1 MWLWCGSKKLSL
13 FLSLIICIDSFAI
26 TLICLHC
33 AMLARICDIYRCY
46 YQFTL
51 IDFPSESEMTAFF
64 VFFENNIE
72 DLAKELRANGMK
84 KFYVTRVFNKE
95 GKFTVGNWL
104 VHKEAESYK
113 AYDGIWAKFMTEKA
127 SKSGLVGKVA
137 PHRCVV
143 QYDYS

>member
-1 MWLWCGSKKLSL
+1 MSTGV
-13 FLSLIICIDSFAI
+13 I
-26 TLICLHC
+26 TS
-33 AMLARICDIYRCY
+33 
-46 YQFTL
+46 FTL

-72 DLAKELRANGMK
+72 ALADELRANGMI

-104 VHKEAESYK
+104 EYKDAESYK
-113 AYDGIWAKFMTEKA
+113 ACDGIWAKFMAEKA